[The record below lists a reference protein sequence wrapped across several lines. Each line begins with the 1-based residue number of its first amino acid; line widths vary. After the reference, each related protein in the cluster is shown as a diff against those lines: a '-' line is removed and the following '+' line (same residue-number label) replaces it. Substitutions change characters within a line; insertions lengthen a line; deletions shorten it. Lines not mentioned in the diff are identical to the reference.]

1 MKRLPLHDL
10 LNGFVVFLI
19 VRVHIPET
27 FIDFPG
33 RKTAF
38 GKT

>member
-10 LNGFVVFLI
+10 LKGFAVFLI

-27 FIDFPG
+27 LIDFPG
-33 RKTAF
+33 RETAF
-38 GKT
+38 WKT